1 MFSFGVN
8 ERLNQEANQ
17 LNGYS
22 VPVCLWG
29 KDEEP
34 TTEESMLYKGMKK
47 LFNICRQYLEE
58 EYGADTA
65 SHLSDIFYYKQT
77 EYVDKKGKTQKK
89 KDDKAAPVLYVK
101 RIYSDKTKKIMSLLY
116 TKGVKNV
123 NPFDYLNQY
132 YKVKM
137 ALIIE
142 GIYLSKNVI
151 SIQVK
156 ANEVYVKPLK
166 PRQSFLKINESDNES
181 DDQSDTEIV
190 DQSEVVNIEDLI
202 ISDNEVDE

>member
-34 TTEESMLYKGMKK
+34 TTEESMFYKGMKK

>member
-1 MFSFGVN
+1 M
-8 ERLNQEANQ
+8 
-17 LNGYS
+17 
-22 VPVCLWG
+22 
-29 KDEEP
+29 
-34 TTEESMLYKGMKK
+34 
-47 LFNICRQYLEE
+47 EE
-58 EYGADTA
+58 EYGGDAA
-65 SHLSDIFYYKQT
+65 SHLSDIIYYKQT

-89 KDDKAAPVLYVK
+89 KDDEAAPVLYVK
-101 RIYSDKTKKIMSLLY
+101 LIYSDKTKKIMSLFY

-156 ANEVYVKPLK
+156 ANKVYVKPLK

-181 DDQSDTEIV
+181 DDESDTEIV

-202 ISDNEVDE
+202 ISDKEVDE